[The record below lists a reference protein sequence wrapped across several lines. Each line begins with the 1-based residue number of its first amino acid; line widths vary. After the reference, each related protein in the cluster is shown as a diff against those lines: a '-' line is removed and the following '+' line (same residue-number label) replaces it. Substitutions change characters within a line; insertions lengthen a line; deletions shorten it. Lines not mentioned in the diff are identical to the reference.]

1 MSNILLTEYS
11 VLNLLCIVEDI
22 INIYKL
28 MF

>member
-1 MSNILLTEYS
+1 MSNILLTKYS
-11 VLNLLCIVEDI
+11 ELNLLCIVEDI